1 MPRAG
6 AGTTLFLW
14 LMLLA
19 GGVSL
24 FACVF
29 LPPWLELRAL
39 RQERDSNRAIVQQL
53 EQRLAR
59 ATKQIEHMQS
69 DPAYIER
76 LAHEEFGIDPPGV
89 EVIPVETRETTTSPA
104 TDDATDDTPAAELA
118 AELERAT
125 ETSPLVSVFVL
136 DQTRPIVMA
145 MSGVVVVVAV
155 VLLVRARGG

>member
-6 AGTTLFLW
+6 AGTTFLSW

-24 FACVF
+24 FACVY

-39 RQERDSNRAIVQQL
+39 RQEHAAASAYVDRL

-69 DPAYIER
+69 DPAYLER
-76 LAHEEFGIDPPGV
+76 LAHREFGIQPPGV
-89 EVIPVETRETTTSPA
+89 EVIPVEARATTTSPA
-104 TDDATDDTPAAELA
+104 TPGPRAETPAAELA
-118 AELERAT
+118 ADLERAT

-136 DQTRPIVMA
+136 DQTRPVVMV
-145 MSGVVVVVAV
+145 MSGVLMIVAV
-155 VLLVRARGG
+155 VLLNRARTA

>member
-6 AGTTLFLW
+6 AGTTFLSW

-24 FACVF
+24 FACLF

-39 RQERDSNRAIVQQL
+39 RQEHATARIHVEQL
-53 EQRLAR
+53 EEQNRR
-59 ATKQIEHMQS
+59 ADKQKEHHKS

-76 LAHEEFGIDPPGV
+76 LNRREFGIEPSGV
-89 EVIPVETRETTTSPA
+89 EVIPVETRETATSPA
-104 TDDATDDTPAAELA
+104 PPDPNAETPAEELA

-125 ETSPLVSVFVL
+125 ETSPLVSIFVL

-145 MSGVVVVVAV
+145 MSGVLLIVAV
-155 VLLVRARGG
+155 VLLARARAE